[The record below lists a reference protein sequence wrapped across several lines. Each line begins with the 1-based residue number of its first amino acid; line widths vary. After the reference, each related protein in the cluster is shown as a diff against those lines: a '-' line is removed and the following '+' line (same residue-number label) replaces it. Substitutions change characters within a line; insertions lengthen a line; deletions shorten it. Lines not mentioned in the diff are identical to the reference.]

1 MTKPIKPEELGT
13 GLLSKAA
20 QALLERKKRQEAMNK
35 RFGIKKKSETNI
47 NN

>member
-1 MTKPIKPEELGT
+1 MAKPVKPEELGT

-20 QALLERKKRQEAMNK
+20 QALVDRKKRQEAMNK
-35 RFGIKKKSETNI
+35 RFGVSSKPKPNA

>member
-1 MTKPIKPEELGT
+1 MSKQIKPEQLGT

-20 QALLERKKRQEAMNK
+20 KALAERKKRQEAMNK
-35 RFGIKKKSETNI
+35 RFGISSPQKPNA